1 MVKHVYY
8 KKQPTSCTWHSL
20 SKMEKGRALSVR
32 REQQQ
37 KRRAQVRKDQLMIN
51 YVNIKH
57 PLVYKE
63 AEQYYTKLN
72 HLYPNKLNLQK
83 TPRFKELTRDPVIKD
98 NLNLSILLMPQQ
110 TVHVAEVPN
119 PPTLEVA
126 EVPNP
131 PTLEVAEVPNPPAL
145 EVATNC
151 HRIAS
156 ELSPDLQTIDEYIL
170 PELPPGIIQGI
181 IEELR
186 ADPNLR
192 DIMKEVEATIENEP
206 TVSIDDEDI
215 DINIDIDTDLL
226 EKELFHW

>member
-8 KKQPTSCTWHSL
+8 KKQATSCTWHSL

-32 REQQQ
+32 REQQR
-37 KRRAQVRKDQLMIN
+37 KRNAQVRKDQLMIN

-57 PLVYKE
+57 PHVYKE
-63 AEQYYTKLN
+63 AERYYTKLT
-72 HLYPNKLNLQK
+72 HIYPSKLDLRK

-98 NLNLSILLMPQQ
+98 NLNLSIPLMPQQ
-110 TVHVAEVPN
+110 TVHVAEVPS

-131 PTLEVAEVPNPPAL
+131 PTLEVAA
-145 EVATNC
+145 NC

-156 ELSPDLQTIDEYIL
+156 ELPPDLQTFDECIL
-170 PELPPGIIQGI
+170 PELPSDMIQGM

-192 DIMKEVEATIENEP
+192 DMMEEVEATIENEP
-206 TVSIDDEDI
+206 TVSSNDEDI

-226 EKELFHW
+226 EKELLYW

>member
-8 KKQPTSCTWHSL
+8 KKQATGCTWHSL

-32 REQQQ
+32 RERDK
-37 KRRAQVRKDQLMIN
+37 KRKEQSRKDQLMIN

-63 AEQYYTKLN
+63 AERYYTKLN
-72 HLYPNKLNLQK
+72 HLYPTKLDLRK

-98 NLNLSILLMPQQ
+98 NLSLNIPLMPQQ

-119 PPTLEVA
+119 PLTLEIA

-131 PTLEVAEVPNPPAL
+131 PTLEVAA
-145 EVATNC
+145 NC

-156 ELSPDLQTIDEYIL
+156 ELPPDLQTFDEYIL
-170 PELPPGIIQGI
+170 PELPSDMIQGI
-181 IEELR
+181 IDELR

-192 DIMKEVEATIENEP
+192 DMMKEVETMIENEP
-206 TVSIDDEDI
+206 TVSSNDEDI
-215 DINIDIDTDLL
+215 DIKGPFTRQS
-226 EKELFHW
+226 FRARHA